1 MIIRGYSCKRFA
13 GIADKNVE
21 FGEGM
26 NVVLGPNEAGK
37 STIVE
42 GMYSVLFKPSNI
54 GNKKTSDKEF
64 RSRFMPLSSG
74 DSIDGKLVI
83 SSGEGDYEVKK
94 EWGAVM
100 SSELL
105 LPDSGIVREESVIER
120 VLGGILGFG
129 EGTYRSI
136 VFSNQKLIKSAI
148 ENIIKN
154 REATDEVGSLLRKA
168 IMELDGISL
177 DDLGRKIDMEIK
189 SLTGR
194 WDMDKEYPENNRGIN
209 NPYSNGLGHIVTH
222 FYKKENI
229 SREMQSALEIETKT
243 DKIVSEIEETE
254 KEVLQMKR
262 KKESMS
268 EMEQDVHTRMVLEPR
283 LESLKREMAALV
295 ETSREWPKKE
305 LRLEQLEGEISELK
319 KKRSELEKEKEKAG
333 KVQEKRILERRL
345 ERIEEIEKKVLESE
359 KAAGSMKDVSKKDI
373 EDIDRISHEIA
384 TAKAKMEAG
393 KMFAKASGIKS
404 GIRLFATTDLNE
416 PSELIEGEEINANG
430 Y

>member
-83 SSGEGDYEVKK
+83 SSVEGDYEVKK

-129 EGTYRSI
+129 EGSYRSI

-319 KKRSELEKEKEKAG
+319 KKGSELEKEKEKAG

-359 KAAGSMKDVSKKDI
+359 KAAGSMKDV
-373 EDIDRISHEIA
+373 
-384 TAKAKMEAG
+384 
-393 KMFAKASGIKS
+393 
-404 GIRLFATTDLNE
+404 
-416 PSELIEGEEINANG
+416 
-430 Y
+430 